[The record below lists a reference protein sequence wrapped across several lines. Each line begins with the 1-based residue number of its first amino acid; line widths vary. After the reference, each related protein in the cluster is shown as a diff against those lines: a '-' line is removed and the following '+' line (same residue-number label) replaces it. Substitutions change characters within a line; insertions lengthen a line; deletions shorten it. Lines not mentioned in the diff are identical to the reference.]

1 MGKLYIANCLYA
13 AFGLAFA
20 GLLFCAQ
27 TPFGVA
33 VCVTVITLCGA
44 EIVVGLV
51 EARKPIITRPERAR
65 GPNAHAAFRSTS
77 SPPLTSQ
84 KTRPPHDAS

>member
-65 GPNAHAAFRSTS
+65 GISIDKLAAFDKS
-77 SPPLTSQ
+77 
-84 KTRPPHDAS
+84 KDEAAA